1 MLTSCKIFHVVTS
14 WLSIGTPMLKYQLCT
29 AVIFANYCLL
39 YFVEYFDLC
48 FLILPLKRSQKLLG
62 QFQINAVIH
71 SLRYTASYI
80 DCTSNFSLL
89 ELYLYYS
96 LFTTMLSTSHTHPI
110 TAVCLLTFFNHV
122 VHITPQY
129 NLFWGWDW
137 KDLRKWD
144 VWNQAELNT
153 GRKEGENEKSSG
165 SCILI
170 LKYKI
175 HFYFLLISLIN

>member
-1 MLTSCKIFHVVTS
+1 M
-14 WLSIGTPMLKYQLCT
+14 
-29 AVIFANYCLL
+29 
-39 YFVEYFDLC
+39 
-48 FLILPLKRSQKLLG
+48 
-62 QFQINAVIH
+62 IH

-129 NLFWGWDW
+129 NLFWGWDC

-175 HFYFLLISLIN
+175 HFYFLLISLINLLALVTIPKEHFWMFENSATLFAYRISTFFTNSVKDSLNWMDTLWYYY